1 MRGRYILLKYP
12 KETRRRSLNEVEEVI
27 ERKSVEYIISRGGLY
42 YYALLLVHDLEFQTN
57 VDSLSESLMPDLE
70 AFDIDTERPAWT
82 KIVSEVE
89 NIYQF
94 VTEGKKIIIDR
105 LLLPE
110 LSFGQKSDEIRLD
123 F

>member
-1 MRGRYILLKYP
+1 MRGRYI
-12 KETRRRSLNEVEEVI
+12 
-27 ERKSVEYIISRGGLY
+27 
-42 YYALLLVHDLEFQTN
+42 LLLVHDLEFQTN

>member
-1 MRGRYILLKYP
+1 
-12 KETRRRSLNEVEEVI
+12 
-27 ERKSVEYIISRGGLY
+27 
-42 YYALLLVHDLEFQTN
+42 

>member
-1 MRGRYILLKYP
+1 MR
-12 KETRRRSLNEVEEVI
+12 SCW
-27 ERKSVEYIISRGGLY
+27 S
-42 YYALLLVHDLEFQTN
+42 HDLEFQTN

-110 LSFGQKSDEIRLD
+110 LSFGQKSDEIRLHFWRQTISRNPWGD
-123 F
+123 TLCEVSEDEIHEIRKLEPS